1 MKEAKLVKDIEK
13 FVLDTLAS
21 GKYPGLRYNTHVP
34 LRVNLSLI
42 MKELSELK
50 TLEGKGVAFT
60 DEGVYEGQ
68 RVIRIYFP

>member
-13 FVLDTLAS
+13 FVLDT
-21 GKYPGLRYNTHVP
+21 
-34 LRVNLSLI
+34 
-42 MKELSELK
+42 SELK
-50 TLEGKGVAFT
+50 TLEGKGVAFM